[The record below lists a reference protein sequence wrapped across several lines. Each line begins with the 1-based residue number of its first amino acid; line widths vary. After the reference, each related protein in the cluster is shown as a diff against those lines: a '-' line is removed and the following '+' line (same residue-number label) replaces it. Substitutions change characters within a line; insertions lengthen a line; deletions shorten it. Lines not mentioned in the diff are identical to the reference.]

1 MSAEDKKNAKDVSDM
16 INRVIK
22 PMWLQAMAKV
32 GDKIVDDIVDSEVF
46 ASDEDK
52 ENMKTVAKDWLH
64 KNVMYGDINSVT
76 SYLYNNSYINNPII
90 KQVFHLI

>member
-1 MSAEDKKNAKDVSDM
+1 
-16 INRVIK
+16 
-22 PMWLQAMAKV
+22 MWLQAMAKV

-52 ENMKTVAKDWLH
+52 EDMKTVAKDWLH
-64 KNVMYGDINSVT
+64 KNVMYGDINVVK
-76 SYLYNNSYINNPII
+76 SYVYNNSYIDNPII